1 MEFKDITRT
10 HIDTLKY
17 TNENEL
23 TIRVRVT
30 YRYNMS
36 YENGNIIIIDGDG
49 SGSFVHEY
57 DTKLD
62 LHCIK
67 DGDSWK
73 INTWD

>member
-1 MEFKDITRT
+1 
-10 HIDTLKY
+10 
-17 TNENEL
+17 
-23 TIRVRVT
+23 
-30 YRYNMS
+30 MS

-49 SGSFVHEY
+49 SGSFVHEC